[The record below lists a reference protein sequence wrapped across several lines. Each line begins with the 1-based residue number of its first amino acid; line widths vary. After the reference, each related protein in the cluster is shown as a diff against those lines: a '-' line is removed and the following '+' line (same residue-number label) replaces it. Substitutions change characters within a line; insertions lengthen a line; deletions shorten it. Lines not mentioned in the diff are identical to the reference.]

1 MARSENIATVTRR
14 VSEVEQ
20 REQPS
25 MDIGPRLRVLKFH
38 WVSFNRNTVQK
49 AARRGSPDP
58 AAFGPQVSNRRRKP
72 RRWETFGQTCVRG
85 RETRAQLAS
94 FASLNGIAFIAQPEA
109 PA

>member
-1 MARSENIATVTRR
+1 VR
-14 VSEVEQ
+14 
-20 REQPS
+20 
-25 MDIGPRLRVLKFH
+25 
-38 WVSFNRNTVQK
+38 VSFNADTVQK

-94 FASLNGIAFIAQPEA
+94 ADRATLLIERYCLERHTRYMSSCD
-109 PA
+109 